1 MSELDEREHEDRP
14 YLVPHNVETRFQFF
28 PGFGWFEVGTVVAAV
43 LLALLL
49 VYILGLITARPARY
63 ILLLLLPAAA
73 FFLHKPTPDGNS
85 FYQVLKHLR
94 DFLKSRKR
102 YLYEYRED

>member
-1 MSELDEREHEDRP
+1 MIELDEREREDRP
-14 YLVPHNVETRFQFF
+14 YLVPHNVETGFQFF
-28 PGFGWFEVGTVVAAV
+28 PGFGWFEVGTVAAAF

-49 VYILGLITARPARY
+49 VHILGLFTSGQGRC